1 MTLAALD
8 LEFPSQLTADFWR
21 YYGAGYRQLLE
32 DGVPAVDVAAM
43 AANLP
48 RESAT
53 MRAAL
58 PPSEAEAWDVSAHLL
73 AMAVDLLAGANWHRT
88 GRRTGKPKPIKRPK
102 APTLATDA
110 GHDTVDDFRAWYA
123 AQPGGR
129 PLGQSIA

>member
-1 MTLAALD
+1 MTLAALA

-21 YYGAGYRQLLE
+21 YYGAGFRQLLE

-43 AANLP
+43 AAHLP

-58 PPSEAEAWDVSAHLL
+58 PPSEAEAWDVYAHLL
-73 AMAVDLLAGANWHRT
+73 ATAVDLLAGANWQRT
-88 GRRTGKPKPIKRPK
+88 GRRAGKPKPIKRPK
-102 APTLATDA
+102 PPKVGQDA
-110 GHDTVDDFRAWYA
+110 GHETVDDFRAWYA

-129 PLGQSIA
+129 PLGQPID